1 MNIIDLCR
9 FLSFR
14 HRIATICR
22 ENAAIEDAT
31 IYYPLLSL
39 LTSHLPLLQ
48 PASDEA
54 KEGRSASSS
63 ASASKPRLRDRDQ
76 LEMIYDLISNYD
88 SHETTTTTIHDSTRN
103 FSSSS
108 RSSSDPSSTSRSRST
123 LLTAHREFDLS
134 SFKTSLA
141 MHEASPKIQ
150 AYYQFYET
158 VVMNSPAGREVARKE
173 EEAAEGCICESWVEW
188 RGKGFCNVE
197 ELRRD
202 MEAALGQGAGDS
214 SG

>member
-1 MNIIDLCR
+1 MVLNACLSLLFSIPTLDL
-9 FLSFR
+9 
-14 HRIATICR
+14 TTCR
-22 ENAAIEDAT
+22 ESAAIEDPT

-48 PASDEA
+48 SASDEK
-54 KEGRSASSS
+54 KEGGS
-63 ASASKPRLRDRDQ
+63 ASATTSKPRSRNRDQ
-76 LEMIYDLISNYD
+76 LEMIYDLVSNYD
-88 SHETTTTTIHDSTRN
+88 SHEPTTIAHN
-103 FSSSS
+103 SSVS
-108 RSSSDPSSTSRSRST
+108 SRST
-123 LLTAHREFDLS
+123 LTTAHREFDLT

-158 VVMNSPAGREVARKE
+158 VIVNSPAGREVARKE
-173 EEAAEGCICESWVEW
+173 EGAAAMGGYVCESWVEW
-188 RGKGFCNVE
+188 RGKGFCHVD

-202 MEAALGQGAGDS
+202 MELSLGLGSGDS

>member
-1 MNIIDLCR
+1 MPHSDTPIRLDSL
-9 FLSFR
+9 
-14 HRIATICR
+14 TTCR
-22 ENAAIEDAT
+22 ESAAIEDPT

-48 PASDEA
+48 PASDEE
-54 KEGRSASSS
+54 KEGGSDSSS
-63 ASASKPRLRDRDQ
+63 ASASKPRLKDRDQ

-88 SHETTTTTIHDSTRN
+88 SHETTTTTTSHR
-103 FSSSS
+103 SSSS
-108 RSSSDPSSTSRSRST
+108 SDSNSSSRSRST
-123 LLTAHREFDLS
+123 LTTAHPKFDLS
-134 SFKTSLA
+134 SFKTSLG

-158 VVMNSPAGREVARKE
+158 VIVNSPAGREVARKE
-173 EEAAEGCICESWVEW
+173 EEKASMGEEGYICESWVEW
-188 RGKGFCNVE
+188 RGKGFCNVD

-202 MEAALGQGAGDS
+202 MELSLDLGSTEGSGRS

>member
-1 MNIIDLCR
+1 L
-9 FLSFR
+9 
-14 HRIATICR
+14 TTCR
-22 ENAAIEDAT
+22 ESAAIEDPT
-31 IYYPLLSL
+31 IYYPLLSI

-48 PASDEA
+48 SGADSGSGSDDEDD
-54 KEGRSASSS
+54 SASR
-63 ASASKPRLRDRDQ
+63 SKPRTRDRDQ
-76 LEMIYDLISNYD
+76 LEMIYDLVSNYD
-88 SHETTTTTIHDSTRN
+88 SHEPTTTTTAYNSN
-103 FSSSS
+103 NSSYESGS
-108 RSSSDPSSTSRSRST
+108 GLTSIST
-123 LLTAHREFDLS
+123 LLTAHPKFDLS

-158 VVMNSPAGREVARKE
+158 VIVNSPAGREVARKE
-173 EEAAEGCICESWVEW
+173 EERASMGGQGYICESWVEW

-202 MEAALGQGAGDS
+202 MELSLGLGSGDS